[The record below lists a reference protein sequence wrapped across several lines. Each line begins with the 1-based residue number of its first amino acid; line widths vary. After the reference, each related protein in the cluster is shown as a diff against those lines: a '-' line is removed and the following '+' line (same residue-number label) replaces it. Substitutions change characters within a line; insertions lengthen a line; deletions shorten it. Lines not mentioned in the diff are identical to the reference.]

1 MTLSIKFQGNA
12 LTRQKTNGNLKKL
25 LGNSNEAS
33 PVAEVELKR
42 YETILRKNF
51 TPVILGVTI

>member
-42 YETILRKNF
+42 YETILRKNL
-51 TPVILGVTI
+51 TPVI